1 MKGIDSGAGLEGGRE
16 KTGHG
21 KRCFQSLKLSRGF
34 TQTSSNR
41 GNSDSKKL
49 APAHKSHSFVIASE
63 KNEVQSNYVLLF
75 YKNTDHTCKYLFYLQ
90 H

>member
-34 TQTSSNR
+34 TQNIQQQR
-41 GNSDSKKL
+41 K
-49 APAHKSHSFVIASE
+49 FR
-63 KNEVQSNYVLLF
+63 
-75 YKNTDHTCKYLFYLQ
+75 
-90 H
+90 